1 MGEYRYRENVKRGMA
16 FVLAIILGGMAFL
29 PGFPVFP
36 AKAAPASGQQTT
48 LTTAHGDTLL
58 GHKLYCIDKGGYA
71 IWGIAEKGDLYEAHR
86 PSQASVPLSSQ
97 EQKYVFWAMLSLR
110 AALGD
115 EKANTF
121 IRAINVAAKAQGKPE
136 IIKMVSE
143 EDLKTILYV
152 PVVRAKY
159 PWLEAAASNSEAY
172 MQMGGMLSGGGSGK
186 ENTGVGGGKIPNV
199 IASSTSLGT
208 AKQVDAA
215 TLTLSFAPDGS
226 DWDFIRSVPLEFS
239 NNDGVSFSP
248 VPTDGWTYTK
258 TDSQIV
264 FKNPN
269 PKPSKALI
277 RFRVEGT
284 PYASG
289 GGGYASAEEA
299 IDQSLQIWECVTCSG
314 THGGG
319 TPAKSDPWIH
329 QRMAWM
335 ELGMV
340 PVNYFAA
347 LAGDPTPVPEQGG
360 IQFEVF
366 RHEEDF
372 TSTYNLQ
379 MYKYDHETGK
389 ALEGARFGF
398 FERFDDKNRVNTERD
413 GAAELYEGGEPY
425 ASHYQDEP
433 VLWDGFRQVGSAVT
447 DGDGYASQTVEHG
460 YHYDKTFCDGH
471 PAPAFVPVPE
481 EEEDEEGEVIN
492 EDEIEAAQ
500 AENIR
505 LANSWLLCEEECERK
520 AGGDFEG
527 VHFHWIMEEVDAGE
541 IEGIASDGGSE
552 GETPDAGPTTGAD
565 GETSYAK
572 SGCQEDC
579 GQTYE
584 KFISMKYSYTWKEFK
599 ARDGYILHDE
609 HADDLPIEI
618 ITTDASEHGA
628 NAAFGGGY
636 SRDVVLGT
644 KSVRRSQGIGEA
656 FGNQNGESEAKA
668 GISEKNG
675 WDRRSASGWTIRE
688 NLAAFLGESPAFP
701 GPLKMRVLPQ
711 RVVLFTALDAA
722 LLGKGTP
729 SEAEIG
735 EKPQDTGSKAGRN
748 RSKTSENKQDINE
761 KGRKLT
767 QEKKEATAS
776 EMKVSI
782 SERLVNRVQKGFV
795 FIDEADDDLE
805 EAEKAE
811 RASIRR
817 YMATGSDLLTTE
829 AGFYTSW
836 HLPSSLYQNP
846 QLSQRTETLASAAEE
861 SLFSPA
867 YESALV
873 SASVGSAIEPGS
885 AGNFSHCNGADGG
898 KDAWRIYD
906 HRTEGEVH
914 INKKDLDLKRGE
926 NESYNALGDAQ
937 GDATLEGAV
946 YGLFAAEDLLHPD
959 GKTGVVYRAN
969 HLVAVATTDKNGDAS
984 FLACTEAPGRTYD
997 YSKGTIADA
1006 ADGWRKKAPGNLYT
1020 QDAAI
1025 DDYTADKAWERIYY
1039 NNTSKNGN
1047 AWIGRPLLMGEYYV
1061 KELSRS
1067 EGFELSIGNKLHA
1080 VTNLG

>member
-152 PVVRAKY
+152 PAVRAKY

-186 ENTGVGGGKIPNV
+186 ENTGVGGGKIPDV

-258 TDSQIV
+258 TDSQII

-360 IQFEVF
+360 IRFEVF

-492 EDEIEAAQ
+492 EEEIEAAQ

-505 LANSWLLCEEECERK
+505 LANSWLLCEEECEEK

-656 FGNQNGESEAKA
+656 SGNQNGESA
-668 GISEKNG
+668 GK
-675 WDRRSASGWTIRE
+675 
-688 NLAAFLGESPAFP
+688 SPVFP
-701 GPLKMRVLPQ
+701 GLLEMRVLPQ
-711 RVVLFTALDAA
+711 RMVLFTALDAA
-722 LLGKGTP
+722 LLGKATP

-735 EKPQDTGSKAGRN
+735 EKSQDTGNKAGRKRN
-748 RSKTSENKQDINE
+748 KTSENEQDINE
-761 KGRKLT
+761 KDRKLT

-811 RASIRR
+811 RESIRR

-836 HLPSSLYQNP
+836 HSPSLLYQNP
-846 QLSQRTETLASAAEE
+846 QLSQRTETLAGAAAE
-861 SLFSPA
+861 SLFFPA

-873 SASVGSAIEPGS
+873 SASVGSAIEISAIAMGQTARKMPGGS
-885 AGNFSHCNGADGG
+885 TITGQRARYISI
-898 KDAWRIYD
+898 KRI
-906 HRTEGEVH
+906 
-914 INKKDLDLKRGE
+914 
-926 NESYNALGDAQ
+926 
-937 GDATLEGAV
+937 
-946 YGLFAAEDLLHPD
+946 
-959 GKTGVVYRAN
+959 
-969 HLVAVATTDKNGDAS
+969 
-984 FLACTEAPGRTYD
+984 
-997 YSKGTIADA
+997 
-1006 ADGWRKKAPGNLYT
+1006 
-1020 QDAAI
+1020 
-1025 DDYTADKAWERIYY
+1025 
-1039 NNTSKNGN
+1039 
-1047 AWIGRPLLMGEYYV
+1047 WI
-1061 KELSRS
+1061 
-1067 EGFELSIGNKLHA
+1067 
-1080 VTNLG
+1080 

>member
-16 FVLAIILGGMAFL
+16 FALAIILGGMAFL
-29 PGFPVFP
+29 PGFPAFP
-36 AKAAPASGQQTT
+36 AKAAPAIGQQAA

-97 EQKYVFWAMLSLR
+97 EQKYVFWAMLSLK

-152 PVVRAKY
+152 PAVRAKY

-172 MQMGGMLSGGGSGK
+172 MQMGGLLSGGGSGK
-186 ENTGVGGGKIPNV
+186 ENTGVGGGKIPDV
-199 IASSTSLGT
+199 IASSTSPGT

-471 PAPAFVPVPE
+471 PAPVFVPVPE

-552 GETPDAGPTTGAD
+552 GETPDAGPMTGAD

-656 FGNQNGESEAKA
+656 SGNQNGESA
-668 GISEKNG
+668 GK
-675 WDRRSASGWTIRE
+675 
-688 NLAAFLGESPAFP
+688 SPVFP
-701 GPLKMRVLPQ
+701 GSLKMRVLPQ

-722 LLGKGTP
+722 LLGKRTP

-761 KGRKLT
+761 KGRKLI
-767 QEKKEATAS
+767 QEKKKANKTDIKYTVDEVSVPADYTKTVSTNEAKT
-776 EMKVSI
+776 EYVI
-782 SERLVNRVQKGFV
+782 TNTHVTE
-795 FIDEADDDLE
+795 
-805 EAEKAE
+805 
-811 RASIRR
+811 
-817 YMATGSDLLTTE
+817 TTE
-829 AGFYTSW
+829 AMVKKVWNDSNDQDGKRPAELTVN
-836 HLPSSLYQNP
+836 LMNGNTVV
-846 QLSQRTETLASAAEE
+846 RTVTLN
-861 SLFSPA
+861 
-867 YESALV
+867 
-873 SASVGSAIEPGS
+873 
-885 AGNFSHCNGADGG
+885 AGNN
-898 KDAWRIYD
+898 
-906 HRTEGEVH
+906 
-914 INKKDLDLKRGE
+914 
-926 NESYNALGDAQ
+926 
-937 GDATLEGAV
+937 
-946 YGLFAAEDLLHPD
+946 
-959 GKTGVVYRAN
+959 
-969 HLVAVATTDKNGDAS
+969 
-984 FLACTEAPGRTYD
+984 
-997 YSKGTIADA
+997 
-1006 ADGWRKKAPGNLYT
+1006 
-1020 QDAAI
+1020 
-1025 DDYTADKAWERIYY
+1025 
-1039 NNTSKNGN
+1039 
-1047 AWIGRPLLMGEYYV
+1047 
-1061 KELSRS
+1061 
-1067 EGFELSIGNKLHA
+1067 
-1080 VTNLG
+1080 

>member
-16 FVLAIILGGMAFL
+16 FALAIILGGMAFL
-29 PGFPVFP
+29 PGFPAFP
-36 AKAAPASGQQTT
+36 AKAAPAIGQQTA

-152 PVVRAKY
+152 PAVRAKY
-159 PWLEAAASNSEAY
+159 PWLEAAVSNSEAY

-372 TSTYNLQ
+372 ASTYNLQ

-552 GETPDAGPTTGAD
+552 GETPDAGPMTGAD

-599 ARDGYILHDE
+599 ARDGYILHDR

-628 NAAFGGGY
+628 NASFGGGH
-636 SRDVVLGT
+636 SRDVALGT
-644 KSVRRSQGIGEA
+644 KSVRRSQGIGDALENRNEESA
-656 FGNQNGESEAKA
+656 GKTGFFGKIGLDDQ
-668 GISEKNG
+668 
-675 WDRRSASGWTIRE
+675 SAPGGTIWE
-688 NLAAFLGESPAFP
+688 NLTTLPGEEAVFP
-701 GPLKMRVLPQ
+701 ESLKMRVLPQ
-711 RVVLFTALDAA
+711 RIVLFTALDAA
-722 LLGKGTP
+722 LLREATP
-729 SEAEIG
+729 SEE
-735 EKPQDTGSKAGRN
+735 
-748 RSKTSENKQDINE
+748 
-761 KGRKLT
+761 
-767 QEKKEATAS
+767 EATAS
-776 EMKVSI
+776 ELKVSI
-782 SERLVNRVQKGFV
+782 SDHLVNRVQKGFV

-811 RASIRR
+811 RESIRR
-817 YMATGSDLLTTE
+817 YTATGSDLLTTE
-829 AGFYTSW
+829 ADFYTSW
-836 HLPSSLYQNP
+836 HSPSLLYQNP
-846 QLSQRTETLASAAEE
+846 QLSQRTETLAGAAEE
-861 SLFSPA
+861 SLFFPA

-959 GKTGVVYRAN
+959 GKTEFPKQK
-969 HLVAVATTDKNGDAS
+969 D
-984 FLACTEAPGRTYD
+984 
-997 YSKGTIADA
+997 I
-1006 ADGWRKKAPGNLYT
+1006 KK
-1020 QDAAI
+1020 
-1025 DDYTADKAWERIYY
+1025 
-1039 NNTSKNGN
+1039 
-1047 AWIGRPLLMGEYYV
+1047 
-1061 KELSRS
+1061 
-1067 EGFELSIGNKLHA
+1067 
-1080 VTNLG
+1080 

>member
-1 MGEYRYRENVKRGMA
+1 MGEYRYRENAKRGMA
-16 FVLAIILGGMAFL
+16 FVLAIILGGMTFL

-36 AKAAPASGQQTT
+36 VKAAPASGQQTT

-152 PVVRAKY
+152 PAVRAKY

-258 TDSQIV
+258 TDSQII

-360 IQFEVF
+360 IRFEVF

-471 PAPAFVPVPE
+471 QAQTFVPVPE

-505 LANSWLLCEEECERK
+505 LANSWLLCEEECE
-520 AGGDFEG
+520 
-527 VHFHWIMEEVDAGE
+527 
-541 IEGIASDGGSE
+541 
-552 GETPDAGPTTGAD
+552 
-565 GETSYAK
+565 
-572 SGCQEDC
+572 
-579 GQTYE
+579 
-584 KFISMKYSYTWKEFK
+584 
-599 ARDGYILHDE
+599 
-609 HADDLPIEI
+609 
-618 ITTDASEHGA
+618 
-628 NAAFGGGY
+628 
-636 SRDVVLGT
+636 
-644 KSVRRSQGIGEA
+644 
-656 FGNQNGESEAKA
+656 
-668 GISEKNG
+668 
-675 WDRRSASGWTIRE
+675 
-688 NLAAFLGESPAFP
+688 
-701 GPLKMRVLPQ
+701 
-711 RVVLFTALDAA
+711 
-722 LLGKGTP
+722 
-729 SEAEIG
+729 
-735 EKPQDTGSKAGRN
+735 
-748 RSKTSENKQDINE
+748 
-761 KGRKLT
+761 
-767 QEKKEATAS
+767 
-776 EMKVSI
+776 
-782 SERLVNRVQKGFV
+782 
-795 FIDEADDDLE
+795 
-805 EAEKAE
+805 
-811 RASIRR
+811 
-817 YMATGSDLLTTE
+817 
-829 AGFYTSW
+829 
-836 HLPSSLYQNP
+836 
-846 QLSQRTETLASAAEE
+846 
-861 SLFSPA
+861 
-867 YESALV
+867 
-873 SASVGSAIEPGS
+873 
-885 AGNFSHCNGADGG
+885 
-898 KDAWRIYD
+898 
-906 HRTEGEVH
+906 
-914 INKKDLDLKRGE
+914 
-926 NESYNALGDAQ
+926 
-937 GDATLEGAV
+937 
-946 YGLFAAEDLLHPD
+946 
-959 GKTGVVYRAN
+959 
-969 HLVAVATTDKNGDAS
+969 
-984 FLACTEAPGRTYD
+984 
-997 YSKGTIADA
+997 
-1006 ADGWRKKAPGNLYT
+1006 
-1020 QDAAI
+1020 
-1025 DDYTADKAWERIYY
+1025 
-1039 NNTSKNGN
+1039 
-1047 AWIGRPLLMGEYYV
+1047 
-1061 KELSRS
+1061 
-1067 EGFELSIGNKLHA
+1067 
-1080 VTNLG
+1080 

>member
-136 IIKMVSE
+136 IIRMVSE

-152 PVVRAKY
+152 PAVRAKY

-215 TLTLSFAPDGS
+215 TMTLSFAPDGS

-258 TDSQIV
+258 TDSQII

-340 PVNYFAA
+340 PVNYFAE

-389 ALEGARFGF
+389 ALEGSRFGF

-471 PAPAFVPVPE
+471 PAPTFVPVPE

-492 EDEIEAAQ
+492 EEEIEAAQ

-505 LANSWLLCEEECERK
+505 LANSWLLCEEECEGK

-527 VHFHWIMEEVDAGE
+527 VHFHWMMEEVDAGE

-552 GETPDAGPTTGAD
+552 GETPDAGPTIGAD
-565 GETSYAK
+565 GETSYAR

-656 FGNQNGESEAKA
+656 SGNQNGESEAKA
-668 GISEKNG
+668 GISGKNG
-675 WDRRSASGWTIRE
+675 WERRSASGWTIRE
-688 NLAAFLGESPAFP
+688 NLAAFLGESPVFP

-711 RVVLFTALDAA
+711 RMVLFTALDAA
-722 LLGKGTP
+722 LLGKATP

-735 EKPQDTGSKAGRN
+735 EKSQDTGNKAGRKRN
-748 RSKTSENKQDINE
+748 KTSENEQDINE
-761 KGRKLT
+761 KDRKLT
-767 QEKKEATAS
+767 QEKEEATAS

-782 SERLVNRVQKGFV
+782 SDHLVNRVQKGFV

-817 YMATGSDLLTTE
+817 YTATGSDLLTTG
-829 AGFYTSW
+829 AGF
-836 HLPSSLYQNP
+836 LYK
-846 QLSQRTETLASAAEE
+846 LAFTFFVVSKSA
-861 SLFSPA
+861 
-867 YESALV
+867 
-873 SASVGSAIEPGS
+873 
-885 AGNFSHCNGADGG
+885 
-898 KDAWRIYD
+898 
-906 HRTEGEVH
+906 
-914 INKKDLDLKRGE
+914 
-926 NESYNALGDAQ
+926 
-937 GDATLEGAV
+937 
-946 YGLFAAEDLLHPD
+946 
-959 GKTGVVYRAN
+959 VV
-969 HLVAVATTDKNGDAS
+969 T
-984 FLACTEAPGRTYD
+984 
-997 YSKGTIADA
+997 
-1006 ADGWRKKAPGNLYT
+1006 
-1020 QDAAI
+1020 
-1025 DDYTADKAWERIYY
+1025 
-1039 NNTSKNGN
+1039 KNGN
-1047 AWIGRPLLMGEYYV
+1047 TGGCG
-1061 KELSRS
+1061 SR
-1067 EGFELSIGNKLHA
+1067 
-1080 VTNLG
+1080 VTIFPCL

>member
-29 PGFPVFP
+29 PGFPAFP
-36 AKAAPASGQQTT
+36 AKAAPAIGQQTA

-152 PVVRAKY
+152 PAVRAKY
-159 PWLEAAASNSEAY
+159 PWLEAAVSNSEAY

-552 GETPDAGPTTGAD
+552 GETPDAGPMTGAD

-584 KFISMKYSYTWKEFK
+584 KFIP
-599 ARDGYILHDE
+599 G
-609 HADDLPIEI
+609 
-618 ITTDASEHGA
+618 
-628 NAAFGGGY
+628 
-636 SRDVVLGT
+636 
-644 KSVRRSQGIGEA
+644 
-656 FGNQNGESEAKA
+656 
-668 GISEKNG
+668 KN
-675 WDRRSASGWTIRE
+675 
-688 NLAAFLGESPAFP
+688 
-701 GPLKMRVLPQ
+701 
-711 RVVLFTALDAA
+711 
-722 LLGKGTP
+722 
-729 SEAEIG
+729 
-735 EKPQDTGSKAGRN
+735 
-748 RSKTSENKQDINE
+748 
-761 KGRKLT
+761 
-767 QEKKEATAS
+767 
-776 EMKVSI
+776 
-782 SERLVNRVQKGFV
+782 
-795 FIDEADDDLE
+795 
-805 EAEKAE
+805 
-811 RASIRR
+811 
-817 YMATGSDLLTTE
+817 
-829 AGFYTSW
+829 
-836 HLPSSLYQNP
+836 
-846 QLSQRTETLASAAEE
+846 
-861 SLFSPA
+861 
-867 YESALV
+867 
-873 SASVGSAIEPGS
+873 
-885 AGNFSHCNGADGG
+885 
-898 KDAWRIYD
+898 
-906 HRTEGEVH
+906 
-914 INKKDLDLKRGE
+914 LKRGMDIFCMM
-926 NESYNALGDAQ
+926 NMQMTCQLRLSQPMHLSMGQ
-937 GDATLEGAV
+937 MQPLE
-946 YGLFAAEDLLHPD
+946 
-959 GKTGVVYRAN
+959 
-969 HLVAVATTDKNGDAS
+969 
-984 FLACTEAPGRTYD
+984 
-997 YSKGTIADA
+997 ADIRVM
-1006 ADGWRKKAPGNLYT
+1006 WC
-1020 QDAAI
+1020 
-1025 DDYTADKAWERIYY
+1025 WER
-1039 NNTSKNGN
+1039 
-1047 AWIGRPLLMGEYYV
+1047 RV
-1061 KELSRS
+1061 
-1067 EGFELSIGNKLHA
+1067 
-1080 VTNLG
+1080 

>member
-97 EQKYVFWAMLSLR
+97 EQKYVFWAMLSLK

-152 PVVRAKY
+152 PAVRAKY

-215 TLTLSFAPDGS
+215 TLALSFAPDGS

-248 VPTDGWTYTK
+248 VPTDGWTYIK

-471 PAPAFVPVPE
+471 PAPVFVPVPE

-552 GETPDAGPTTGAD
+552 GETPDAGPMTGAD

-656 FGNQNGESEAKA
+656 LENRNEESAGKTGFFGRIGLDAQSAPGGTIWKNLTNLPGEDAV
-668 GISEKNG
+668 
-675 WDRRSASGWTIRE
+675 
-688 NLAAFLGESPAFP
+688 FPES
-701 GPLKMRVLPQ
+701 LKMRVLPQ
-711 RVVLFTALDAA
+711 RIVLFTALDAA
-722 LLGKGTP
+722 LLREATP
-729 SEAEIG
+729 SEE
-735 EKPQDTGSKAGRN
+735 
-748 RSKTSENKQDINE
+748 
-761 KGRKLT
+761 
-767 QEKKEATAS
+767 EATAS

-782 SERLVNRVQKGFV
+782 SDHLVNRVQKGFV

-811 RASIRR
+811 RESIRR
-817 YMATGSDLLTTE
+817 YTATGSDLLTTE
-829 AGFYTSW
+829 ADFYTSW
-836 HLPSSLYQNP
+836 HSPSLLYRNP
-846 QLSQRTETLASAAEE
+846 QLSQRTETLAGAAAE
-861 SLFSPA
+861 SLFFPA
-867 YESALV
+867 YEAALV

-885 AGNFSHCNGADGG
+885 AGNFSHCNGADGE

-914 INKKDLDLKRGE
+914 INKKDLDLKKGE

-937 GDATLEGAV
+937 GDATLKAQCMACLQQKIC
-946 YGLFAAEDLLHPD
+946 YIRM
-959 GKTGVVYRAN
+959 GKQG
-969 HLVAVATTDKNGDAS
+969 
-984 FLACTEAPGRTYD
+984 
-997 YSKGTIADA
+997 
-1006 ADGWRKKAPGNLYT
+1006 
-1020 QDAAI
+1020 
-1025 DDYTADKAWERIYY
+1025 
-1039 NNTSKNGN
+1039 
-1047 AWIGRPLLMGEYYV
+1047 
-1061 KELSRS
+1061 
-1067 EGFELSIGNKLHA
+1067 
-1080 VTNLG
+1080 

>member
-1 MGEYRYRENVKRGMA
+1 MKHTVPPGIRSAEQSGTE
-16 FVLAIILGGMAFL
+16 ICILGDAL
-29 PGFPVFP
+29 
-36 AKAAPASGQQTT
+36 AQ
-48 LTTAHGDTLL
+48 
-58 GHKLYCIDKGGYA
+58 
-71 IWGIAEKGDLYEAHR
+71 
-86 PSQASVPLSSQ
+86 SS
-97 EQKYVFWAMLSLR
+97 A
-110 AALGD
+110 GD

-152 PVVRAKY
+152 PAVRAKY

-258 TDSQIV
+258 TDSQII

-284 PYASG
+284 PYALG

-319 TPAKSDPWIH
+319 TPAKSDPWVH

-340 PVNYFAA
+340 PVNYFAE

-471 PAPAFVPVPE
+471 PAPTFVPVPE

-505 LANSWLLCEEECERK
+505 LANSWLLCEEECEGK

-527 VHFHWIMEEVDAGE
+527 VHFHWMMEEVDAGE

-656 FGNQNGESEAKA
+656 SGNQNGESEAKA
-668 GISEKNG
+668 GISGKNG
-675 WDRRSASGWTIRE
+675 WERRSASGWTIRE
-688 NLAAFLGESPAFP
+688 NLAAFLGGESCIS
-701 GPLKMRVLPQ
+701 RTV
-711 RVVLFTALDAA
+711 
-722 LLGKGTP
+722 
-729 SEAEIG
+729 
-735 EKPQDTGSKAGRN
+735 RN
-748 RSKTSENKQDINE
+748 
-761 KGRKLT
+761 
-767 QEKKEATAS
+767 A
-776 EMKVSI
+776 
-782 SERLVNRVQKGFV
+782 
-795 FIDEADDDLE
+795 
-805 EAEKAE
+805 
-811 RASIRR
+811 
-817 YMATGSDLLTTE
+817 
-829 AGFYTSW
+829 
-836 HLPSSLYQNP
+836 
-846 QLSQRTETLASAAEE
+846 
-861 SLFSPA
+861 
-867 YESALV
+867 
-873 SASVGSAIEPGS
+873 
-885 AGNFSHCNGADGG
+885 C
-898 KDAWRIYD
+898 
-906 HRTEGEVH
+906 
-914 INKKDLDLKRGE
+914 
-926 NESYNALGDAQ
+926 
-937 GDATLEGAV
+937 
-946 YGLFAAEDLLHPD
+946 FAAEDGSVYGIGCSAS
-959 GKTGVVYRAN
+959 GKRDTVGGGDRRKTARYR
-969 HLVAVATTDKNGDAS
+969 KQS
-984 FLACTEAPGRTYD
+984 
-997 YSKGTIADA
+997 
-1006 ADGWRKKAPGNLYT
+1006 
-1020 QDAAI
+1020 
-1025 DDYTADKAWERIYY
+1025 
-1039 NNTSKNGN
+1039 
-1047 AWIGRPLLMGEYYV
+1047 GE
-1061 KELSRS
+1061 KE
-1067 EGFELSIGNKLHA
+1067 E
-1080 VTNLG
+1080 

>member
-16 FVLAIILGGMAFL
+16 FALAIILGGMAFL
-29 PGFPVFP
+29 PGFPAFP
-36 AKAAPASGQQTT
+36 AKAAPAIGQQTA

-121 IRAINVAAKAQGKPE
+121 IRAINVVAKAQGKPE

-152 PVVRAKY
+152 PAVRAKY
-159 PWLEAAASNSEAY
+159 PWLEAAVSNSEAY

-552 GETPDAGPTTGAD
+552 GETPDAGPMTGAD

-599 ARDGYILHDE
+599 ARDGYILHDR

-628 NAAFGGGY
+628 NASFGGGH
-636 SRDVVLGT
+636 SRDVALGT
-644 KSVRRSQGIGEA
+644 KSVRRSQGIGDALENRNEESA
-656 FGNQNGESEAKA
+656 GKTGFFGKIGLDDQ
-668 GISEKNG
+668 
-675 WDRRSASGWTIRE
+675 SAPGGTIWE
-688 NLAAFLGESPAFP
+688 NLTTLPGEEAVFP
-701 GPLKMRVLPQ
+701 ESLKMRVLPQ
-711 RVVLFTALDAA
+711 RIVLFTALDAA
-722 LLGKGTP
+722 LLREATP
-729 SEAEIG
+729 SEE
-735 EKPQDTGSKAGRN
+735 
-748 RSKTSENKQDINE
+748 
-761 KGRKLT
+761 
-767 QEKKEATAS
+767 EATAS
-776 EMKVSI
+776 ELKVSI
-782 SERLVNRVQKGFV
+782 SDHLVNRVQKGFV

-811 RASIRR
+811 RESIRR
-817 YMATGSDLLTTE
+817 YTATGSDLLTTE
-829 AGFYTSW
+829 ADFYTSW
-836 HLPSSLYQNP
+836 HSPSLLYQNP
-846 QLSQRTETLASAAEE
+846 QLSQRTETLAGAAEE
-861 SLFSPA
+861 SLFFPA

-1039 NNTSKNGN
+1039 KNT
-1047 AWIGRPLLMGEYYV
+1047 
-1061 KELSRS
+1061 
-1067 EGFELSIGNKLHA
+1067 
-1080 VTNLG
+1080 

>member
-16 FVLAIILGGMAFL
+16 FALAIILGGMAFL
-29 PGFPVFP
+29 PGFPAFP
-36 AKAAPASGQQTT
+36 AKAAPAIGQQTA

-152 PVVRAKY
+152 PAVRAKY
-159 PWLEAAASNSEAY
+159 PWLEAAVSNSEAY

-372 TSTYNLQ
+372 ASTYNLQ

-541 IEGIASDGGSE
+541 GIASDGGSE
-552 GETPDAGPTTGAD
+552 GETPDAGPMTGAD

-599 ARDGYILHDE
+599 ARDGYILHDR

-628 NAAFGGGY
+628 NASFGGGH
-636 SRDVVLGT
+636 SRDVALGT
-644 KSVRRSQGIGEA
+644 KSVRRSQGIGDALENRNEESA
-656 FGNQNGESEAKA
+656 GKTGFFGKIGLDDQ
-668 GISEKNG
+668 
-675 WDRRSASGWTIRE
+675 SAPGGTIWE
-688 NLAAFLGESPAFP
+688 NLTTLPGEEAVFP
-701 GPLKMRVLPQ
+701 ESLKMRVLPQ
-711 RVVLFTALDAA
+711 RIVLFTALDAA
-722 LLGKGTP
+722 LLREATP
-729 SEAEIG
+729 SEE
-735 EKPQDTGSKAGRN
+735 
-748 RSKTSENKQDINE
+748 
-761 KGRKLT
+761 
-767 QEKKEATAS
+767 EATAS
-776 EMKVSI
+776 ELKVSI
-782 SERLVNRVQKGFV
+782 SDHLVNRVQKGFV

-811 RASIRR
+811 RESIRR
-817 YMATGSDLLTTE
+817 YTATGSDLLTTE
-829 AGFYTSW
+829 ADFYTSW
-836 HLPSSLYQNP
+836 HSPSLLYQNP
-846 QLSQRTETLASAAEE
+846 QLSQRTETLAGAAEE
-861 SLFSPA
+861 SLFFPA
-867 YESALV
+867 YESALFPRV
-873 SASVGSAIEPGS
+873 WVQ
-885 AGNFSHCNGADGG
+885 
-898 KDAWRIYD
+898 R
-906 HRTEGEVH
+906 
-914 INKKDLDLKRGE
+914 
-926 NESYNALGDAQ
+926 
-937 GDATLEGAV
+937 
-946 YGLFAAEDLLHPD
+946 
-959 GKTGVVYRAN
+959 
-969 HLVAVATTDKNGDAS
+969 
-984 FLACTEAPGRTYD
+984 
-997 YSKGTIADA
+997 
-1006 ADGWRKKAPGNLYT
+1006 
-1020 QDAAI
+1020 
-1025 DDYTADKAWERIYY
+1025 
-1039 NNTSKNGN
+1039 
-1047 AWIGRPLLMGEYYV
+1047 
-1061 KELSRS
+1061 
-1067 EGFELSIGNKLHA
+1067 
-1080 VTNLG
+1080 

>member
-97 EQKYVFWAMLSLR
+97 EQKYVFWAMLSLK

-152 PVVRAKY
+152 PAVRAKY
-159 PWLEAAASNSEAY
+159 PWLEAAVSNSEAY

-248 VPTDGWTYTK
+248 VPTDGWTYIK

-471 PAPAFVPVPE
+471 PAPVFVPVPE

-500 AENIR
+500 AENIC

-552 GETPDAGPTTGAD
+552 GETPDAGPMTGAD

-656 FGNQNGESEAKA
+656 SGNQNGESESKA

-675 WDRRSASGWTIRE
+675 WERRSASGWTIRE

-811 RASIRR
+811 RESIRR

-836 HLPSSLYQNP
+836 HSPSSLYQNP
-846 QLSQRTETLASAAEE
+846 QLSQRTETLAGAAAE
-861 SLFSPA
+861 SLFFPA

-1025 DDYTADKAWERIYY
+1025 DDYTADKA
-1039 NNTSKNGN
+1039 
-1047 AWIGRPLLMGEYYV
+1047 
-1061 KELSRS
+1061 
-1067 EGFELSIGNKLHA
+1067 
-1080 VTNLG
+1080 

>member
-1 MGEYRYRENVKRGMA
+1 MGEYRYRENAKRGMA

-36 AKAAPASGQQTT
+36 VKAAPASGQQTT

-152 PVVRAKY
+152 PAVRAKY

-258 TDSQIV
+258 TDSQII

-284 PYASG
+284 PYALG

-319 TPAKSDPWIH
+319 TPAKSDPWVH

-340 PVNYFAA
+340 PVNYFAE

-471 PAPAFVPVPE
+471 PAPTFVPVPE

-505 LANSWLLCEEECERK
+505 LANSWLLCEEECEGK

-527 VHFHWIMEEVDAGE
+527 VHFHWMMEEVDAGE

-656 FGNQNGESEAKA
+656 SGNQNGESEAKA
-668 GISEKNG
+668 GISGKNG
-675 WDRRSASGWTIRE
+675 WERRSASGWTIRE
-688 NLAAFLGESPAFP
+688 NLAAFLGESPVFP
-701 GPLKMRVLPQ
+701 GPLEMRVLPQ
-711 RVVLFTALDAA
+711 RMVLFTALDAA

-735 EKPQDTGSKAGRN
+735 EKPQDTGNKAGRKRN
-748 RSKTSENKQDINE
+748 KASENEQDINE
-761 KGRKLT
+761 KDRSCK
-767 QEKKEATAS
+767 
-776 EMKVSI
+776 
-782 SERLVNRVQKGFV
+782 
-795 FIDEADDDLE
+795 
-805 EAEKAE
+805 
-811 RASIRR
+811 
-817 YMATGSDLLTTE
+817 
-829 AGFYTSW
+829 
-836 HLPSSLYQNP
+836 
-846 QLSQRTETLASAAEE
+846 
-861 SLFSPA
+861 
-867 YESALV
+867 
-873 SASVGSAIEPGS
+873 
-885 AGNFSHCNGADGG
+885 
-898 KDAWRIYD
+898 
-906 HRTEGEVH
+906 
-914 INKKDLDLKRGE
+914 KRG
-926 NESYNALGDAQ
+926 G
-937 GDATLEGAV
+937 
-946 YGLFAAEDLLHPD
+946 
-959 GKTGVVYRAN
+959 
-969 HLVAVATTDKNGDAS
+969 
-984 FLACTEAPGRTYD
+984 
-997 YSKGTIADA
+997 
-1006 ADGWRKKAPGNLYT
+1006 
-1020 QDAAI
+1020 
-1025 DDYTADKAWERIYY
+1025 
-1039 NNTSKNGN
+1039 
-1047 AWIGRPLLMGEYYV
+1047 
-1061 KELSRS
+1061 
-1067 EGFELSIGNKLHA
+1067 
-1080 VTNLG
+1080 

>member
-1 MGEYRYRENVKRGMA
+1 M
-16 FVLAIILGGMAFL
+16 
-29 PGFPVFP
+29 
-36 AKAAPASGQQTT
+36 
-48 LTTAHGDTLL
+48 
-58 GHKLYCIDKGGYA
+58 
-71 IWGIAEKGDLYEAHR
+71 
-86 PSQASVPLSSQ
+86 
-97 EQKYVFWAMLSLR
+97 
-110 AALGD
+110 
-115 EKANTF
+115 
-121 IRAINVAAKAQGKPE
+121 
-136 IIKMVSE
+136 
-143 EDLKTILYV
+143 
-152 PVVRAKY
+152 
-159 PWLEAAASNSEAY
+159 
-172 MQMGGMLSGGGSGK
+172 
-186 ENTGVGGGKIPNV
+186 

-258 TDSQIV
+258 TDSQII

-360 IQFEVF
+360 IRFEVF

-505 LANSWLLCEEECERK
+505 LANSWLLCEEECEGK

-527 VHFHWIMEEVDAGE
+527 VHFHWMMEEVDAGE

-656 FGNQNGESEAKA
+656 S
-668 GISEKNG
+668 GIRMEKVRG
-675 WDRRSASGWTIRE
+675 
-688 NLAAFLGESPAFP
+688 
-701 GPLKMRVLPQ
+701 RVLY
-711 RVVLFTALDAA
+711 F
-722 LLGKGTP
+722 
-729 SEAEIG
+729 
-735 EKPQDTGSKAGRN
+735 QDR
-748 RSKTSENKQDINE
+748 
-761 KGRKLT
+761 
-767 QEKKEATAS
+767 
-776 EMKVSI
+776 
-782 SERLVNRVQKGFV
+782 
-795 FIDEADDDLE
+795 
-805 EAEKAE
+805 
-811 RASIRR
+811 
-817 YMATGSDLLTTE
+817 
-829 AGFYTSW
+829 
-836 HLPSSLYQNP
+836 
-846 QLSQRTETLASAAEE
+846 
-861 SLFSPA
+861 
-867 YESALV
+867 
-873 SASVGSAIEPGS
+873 
-885 AGNFSHCNGADGG
+885 
-898 KDAWRIYD
+898 
-906 HRTEGEVH
+906 
-914 INKKDLDLKRGE
+914 
-926 NESYNALGDAQ
+926 
-937 GDATLEGAV
+937 
-946 YGLFAAEDLLHPD
+946 
-959 GKTGVVYRAN
+959 
-969 HLVAVATTDKNGDAS
+969 
-984 FLACTEAPGRTYD
+984 
-997 YSKGTIADA
+997 
-1006 ADGWRKKAPGNLYT
+1006 
-1020 QDAAI
+1020 
-1025 DDYTADKAWERIYY
+1025 
-1039 NNTSKNGN
+1039 
-1047 AWIGRPLLMGEYYV
+1047 
-1061 KELSRS
+1061 
-1067 EGFELSIGNKLHA
+1067 
-1080 VTNLG
+1080 

>member
-152 PVVRAKY
+152 PAVRAKY

-172 MQMGGMLSGGGSGK
+172 MKMGGMLSGGGSGK

-258 TDSQIV
+258 TDSQII

-284 PYASG
+284 PSASG

-360 IQFEVF
+360 IRFEVF

-471 PAPAFVPVPE
+471 PAPVFVPVPE

-644 KSVRRSQGIGEA
+644 KSVRRSQGIGDALENRNEESA
-656 FGNQNGESEAKA
+656 GKTGFFGNIGLDDQ
-668 GISEKNG
+668 
-675 WDRRSASGWTIRE
+675 SAPGGTIWE
-688 NLAAFLGESPAFP
+688 NLTTLPGEEAVFP
-701 GPLKMRVLPQ
+701 ESLKMRV
-711 RVVLFTALDAA
+711 
-722 LLGKGTP
+722 
-729 SEAEIG
+729 
-735 EKPQDTGSKAGRN
+735 
-748 RSKTSENKQDINE
+748 
-761 KGRKLT
+761 
-767 QEKKEATAS
+767 
-776 EMKVSI
+776 
-782 SERLVNRVQKGFV
+782 
-795 FIDEADDDLE
+795 
-805 EAEKAE
+805 
-811 RASIRR
+811 
-817 YMATGSDLLTTE
+817 
-829 AGFYTSW
+829 
-836 HLPSSLYQNP
+836 
-846 QLSQRTETLASAAEE
+846 
-861 SLFSPA
+861 
-867 YESALV
+867 
-873 SASVGSAIEPGS
+873 
-885 AGNFSHCNGADGG
+885 
-898 KDAWRIYD
+898 
-906 HRTEGEVH
+906 
-914 INKKDLDLKRGE
+914 
-926 NESYNALGDAQ
+926 
-937 GDATLEGAV
+937 
-946 YGLFAAEDLLHPD
+946 
-959 GKTGVVYRAN
+959 
-969 HLVAVATTDKNGDAS
+969 
-984 FLACTEAPGRTYD
+984 
-997 YSKGTIADA
+997 
-1006 ADGWRKKAPGNLYT
+1006 
-1020 QDAAI
+1020 
-1025 DDYTADKAWERIYY
+1025 
-1039 NNTSKNGN
+1039 
-1047 AWIGRPLLMGEYYV
+1047 
-1061 KELSRS
+1061 
-1067 EGFELSIGNKLHA
+1067 
-1080 VTNLG
+1080 

>member
-152 PVVRAKY
+152 PAVRAKY

-258 TDSQIV
+258 TDSQII

-360 IQFEVF
+360 IRFEVF

-471 PAPAFVPVPE
+471 PAPVFVPVPE

-636 SRDVVLGT
+636 SRDVALGT

-656 FGNQNGESEAKA
+656 SGNQNGESEAKA

-701 GPLKMRVLPQ
+701 GSLKMRVLPQ

-729 SEAEIG
+729 S
-735 EKPQDTGSKAGRN
+735 
-748 RSKTSENKQDINE
+748 
-761 KGRKLT
+761 
-767 QEKKEATAS
+767 
-776 EMKVSI
+776 
-782 SERLVNRVQKGFV
+782 
-795 FIDEADDDLE
+795 
-805 EAEKAE
+805 
-811 RASIRR
+811 
-817 YMATGSDLLTTE
+817 
-829 AGFYTSW
+829 
-836 HLPSSLYQNP
+836 
-846 QLSQRTETLASAAEE
+846 
-861 SLFSPA
+861 
-867 YESALV
+867 
-873 SASVGSAIEPGS
+873 
-885 AGNFSHCNGADGG
+885 
-898 KDAWRIYD
+898 
-906 HRTEGEVH
+906 
-914 INKKDLDLKRGE
+914 
-926 NESYNALGDAQ
+926 
-937 GDATLEGAV
+937 
-946 YGLFAAEDLLHPD
+946 
-959 GKTGVVYRAN
+959 
-969 HLVAVATTDKNGDAS
+969 
-984 FLACTEAPGRTYD
+984 
-997 YSKGTIADA
+997 
-1006 ADGWRKKAPGNLYT
+1006 
-1020 QDAAI
+1020 
-1025 DDYTADKAWERIYY
+1025 
-1039 NNTSKNGN
+1039 
-1047 AWIGRPLLMGEYYV
+1047 
-1061 KELSRS
+1061 
-1067 EGFELSIGNKLHA
+1067 
-1080 VTNLG
+1080 

>member
-16 FVLAIILGGMAFL
+16 FALAIILGGMAFL

-152 PVVRAKY
+152 PAVRAKY

-172 MQMGGMLSGGGSGK
+172 MQMGGMLSGGGSRK

-372 TSTYNLQ
+372 ASTYNLQ

-552 GETPDAGPTTGAD
+552 GETPDAGPMTGAD

-599 ARDGYILHDE
+599 ARDGYILHDR

-628 NAAFGGGY
+628 NASFGGGH
-636 SRDVVLGT
+636 SRDVALGT
-644 KSVRRSQGIGEA
+644 KSVRRSQGIGDALENRNA
-656 FGNQNGESEAKA
+656 GKTGFFGKIGLDDQ
-668 GISEKNG
+668 
-675 WDRRSASGWTIRE
+675 SAPGGTIWE
-688 NLAAFLGESPAFP
+688 NLTTLPGEEAVFP
-701 GPLKMRVLPQ
+701 ESLKMRVLPQ
-711 RVVLFTALDAA
+711 RIVLFTALDAA
-722 LLGKGTP
+722 LLREATP
-729 SEAEIG
+729 SEE
-735 EKPQDTGSKAGRN
+735 
-748 RSKTSENKQDINE
+748 
-761 KGRKLT
+761 
-767 QEKKEATAS
+767 EATAS
-776 EMKVSI
+776 ELKVSI
-782 SERLVNRVQKGFV
+782 SDHLVNRVQKGFV

-811 RASIRR
+811 RESIRR
-817 YMATGSDLLTTE
+817 YTATGSDLLTTE
-829 AGFYTSW
+829 ADFYTSW
-836 HLPSSLYQNP
+836 HSPSLLYQNP
-846 QLSQRTETLASAAEE
+846 QLSQRTETLAGAAEE
-861 SLFSPA
+861 SLFFPA

-959 GKTGVVYRAN
+959 GKQG
-969 HLVAVATTDKNGDAS
+969 
-984 FLACTEAPGRTYD
+984 
-997 YSKGTIADA
+997 
-1006 ADGWRKKAPGNLYT
+1006 
-1020 QDAAI
+1020 
-1025 DDYTADKAWERIYY
+1025 
-1039 NNTSKNGN
+1039 
-1047 AWIGRPLLMGEYYV
+1047 
-1061 KELSRS
+1061 
-1067 EGFELSIGNKLHA
+1067 
-1080 VTNLG
+1080 

>member
-1 MGEYRYRENVKRGMA
+1 MDGCIQK
-16 FVLAIILGGMAFL
+16 
-29 PGFPVFP
+29 P
-36 AKAAPASGQQTT
+36 TT
-48 LTTAHGDTLL
+48 
-58 GHKLYCIDKGGYA
+58 
-71 IWGIAEKGDLYEAHR
+71 
-86 PSQASVPLSSQ
+86 
-97 EQKYVFWAMLSLR
+97 
-110 AALGD
+110 
-115 EKANTF
+115 
-121 IRAINVAAKAQGKPE
+121 
-136 IIKMVSE
+136 
-143 EDLKTILYV
+143 
-152 PVVRAKY
+152 
-159 PWLEAAASNSEAY
+159 
-172 MQMGGMLSGGGSGK
+172 
-186 ENTGVGGGKIPNV
+186 
-199 IASSTSLGT
+199 
-208 AKQVDAA
+208 
-215 TLTLSFAPDGS
+215 
-226 DWDFIRSVPLEFS
+226 
-239 NNDGVSFSP
+239 
-248 VPTDGWTYTK
+248 
-258 TDSQIV
+258 QIV

-398 FERFDDKNRVNTERD
+398 FERFDDKNRVNTEQD

-481 EEEDEEGEVIN
+481 EEEDEEGEVTN
-492 EDEIEAAQ
+492 EDEIEAAR

-505 LANSWLLCEEECERK
+505 LANSWLLCEEECEGK

-527 VHFHWIMEEVDAGE
+527 VHFHWIMEEVDVGE
-541 IEGIASDGGSE
+541 IESIASDGGSE

-599 ARDGYILHDE
+599 ARDGYILHDRHE
-609 HADDLPIEI
+609 DDLPIEI

-628 NAAFGGGY
+628 NASFGGGH
-636 SRDVVLGT
+636 SRDVALGT

-656 FGNQNGESEAKA
+656 LENRNEESAGKTGFFGKIGLDAQ
-668 GISEKNG
+668 
-675 WDRRSASGWTIRE
+675 SAHGGTLWE
-688 NLAAFLGESPAFP
+688 NLTNLPGEDAVFP
-701 GPLKMRVLPQ
+701 ESLKMRVLPQ
-711 RVVLFTALDAA
+711 RIVLFTALDAA
-722 LLGKGTP
+722 LLGEATP
-729 SEAEIG
+729 SE
-735 EKPQDTGSKAGRN
+735 
-748 RSKTSENKQDINE
+748 
-761 KGRKLT
+761 
-767 QEKKEATAS
+767 KEATAS
-776 EMKVSI
+776 ELKVSI
-782 SERLVNRVQKGFV
+782 SDHLVNRVQKGFV

-811 RASIRR
+811 RESIWR
-817 YMATGSDLLTTE
+817 YTATGSALLTTE
-829 AGFYTSW
+829 ADFYTSW
-836 HLPSSLYQNP
+836 HSPSSLYQNP
-846 QLSQRTETLASAAEE
+846 QLSQRTETLAGAAAE
-861 SLFSPA
+861 SLFFPA

-873 SASVGSAIEPGS
+873 SASVGSAIEPEVLAISAIAMGQTARKMPGGS
-885 AGNFSHCNGADGG
+885 TITGQRARYISI
-898 KDAWRIYD
+898 KRI
-906 HRTEGEVH
+906 
-914 INKKDLDLKRGE
+914 
-926 NESYNALGDAQ
+926 
-937 GDATLEGAV
+937 
-946 YGLFAAEDLLHPD
+946 
-959 GKTGVVYRAN
+959 
-969 HLVAVATTDKNGDAS
+969 
-984 FLACTEAPGRTYD
+984 
-997 YSKGTIADA
+997 
-1006 ADGWRKKAPGNLYT
+1006 
-1020 QDAAI
+1020 
-1025 DDYTADKAWERIYY
+1025 
-1039 NNTSKNGN
+1039 
-1047 AWIGRPLLMGEYYV
+1047 WI
-1061 KELSRS
+1061 
-1067 EGFELSIGNKLHA
+1067 
-1080 VTNLG
+1080 

>member
-152 PVVRAKY
+152 PAVRAKY

-258 TDSQIV
+258 TDSQII

-360 IQFEVF
+360 IRFEVF

-471 PAPAFVPVPE
+471 PAPVFVPVPE

-636 SRDVVLGT
+636 SRDVALGT

-656 FGNQNGESEAKA
+656 SGNQNGESEAKA

-701 GPLKMRVLPQ
+701 GSLKMRVLPQ

-811 RASIRR
+811 RESIRR
-817 YMATGSDLLTTE
+817 YTATGSDLLTTE
-829 AGFYTSW
+829 ADFYTSW
-836 HLPSSLYQNP
+836 HSPSSLYQNP
-846 QLSQRTETLASAAEE
+846 QLSQRTETLAGAAEE

-898 KDAWRIYD
+898 KDAWRI
-906 HRTEGEVH
+906 
-914 INKKDLDLKRGE
+914 
-926 NESYNALGDAQ
+926 
-937 GDATLEGAV
+937 
-946 YGLFAAEDLLHPD
+946 
-959 GKTGVVYRAN
+959 
-969 HLVAVATTDKNGDAS
+969 
-984 FLACTEAPGRTYD
+984 
-997 YSKGTIADA
+997 
-1006 ADGWRKKAPGNLYT
+1006 
-1020 QDAAI
+1020 
-1025 DDYTADKAWERIYY
+1025 
-1039 NNTSKNGN
+1039 
-1047 AWIGRPLLMGEYYV
+1047 
-1061 KELSRS
+1061 
-1067 EGFELSIGNKLHA
+1067 
-1080 VTNLG
+1080 

>member
-1 MGEYRYRENVKRGMA
+1 MGEYRYRENAKRGMA

-36 AKAAPASGQQTT
+36 VKAAPASGQQTT

-152 PVVRAKY
+152 PAVRAKY

-258 TDSQIV
+258 TDSQII

-471 PAPAFVPVPE
+471 PAPTFVPVPE
-481 EEEDEEGEVIN
+481 DEEDEEGEVIN

-505 LANSWLLCEEECERK
+505 LANSWLLCEEECEGK

-527 VHFHWIMEEVDAGE
+527 VHFHWMMEEVDAGE

-656 FGNQNGESEAKA
+656 SGNQNGESEAKA
-668 GISEKNG
+668 GISGKNG
-675 WDRRSASGWTIRE
+675 WERRSASGWTIRE
-688 NLAAFLGESPAFP
+688 NLAAFLGESPVFP

-722 LLGKGTP
+722 LLGKATP

-735 EKPQDTGSKAGRN
+735 EKSQDTGNKAGRKRN
-748 RSKTSENKQDINE
+748 KTSENEQDINE
-761 KGRKLT
+761 KDRKLT

-782 SERLVNRVQKGFV
+782 SDHLVNRVQKGFV

-811 RASIRR
+811 RESIRR
-817 YMATGSDLLTTE
+817 YTATGSDLLTTE
-829 AGFYTSW
+829 ADFYTSW
-836 HLPSSLYQNP
+836 HSPSLLYRNP
-846 QLSQRTETLASAAEE
+846 QLSQRTETLAGAAAE
-861 SLFSPA
+861 SLFFPA
-867 YESALV
+867 YEAALV
-873 SASVGSAIEPGS
+873 SASVGSAI
-885 AGNFSHCNGADGG
+885 
-898 KDAWRIYD
+898 
-906 HRTEGEVH
+906 
-914 INKKDLDLKRGE
+914 
-926 NESYNALGDAQ
+926 
-937 GDATLEGAV
+937 
-946 YGLFAAEDLLHPD
+946 
-959 GKTGVVYRAN
+959 
-969 HLVAVATTDKNGDAS
+969 
-984 FLACTEAPGRTYD
+984 
-997 YSKGTIADA
+997 
-1006 ADGWRKKAPGNLYT
+1006 
-1020 QDAAI
+1020 
-1025 DDYTADKAWERIYY
+1025 
-1039 NNTSKNGN
+1039 
-1047 AWIGRPLLMGEYYV
+1047 
-1061 KELSRS
+1061 
-1067 EGFELSIGNKLHA
+1067 
-1080 VTNLG
+1080 